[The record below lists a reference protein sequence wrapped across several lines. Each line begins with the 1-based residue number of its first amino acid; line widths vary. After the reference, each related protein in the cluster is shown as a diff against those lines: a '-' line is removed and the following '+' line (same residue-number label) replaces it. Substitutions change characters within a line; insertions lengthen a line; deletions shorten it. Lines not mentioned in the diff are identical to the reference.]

1 MMVYPNPAIN
11 ALPLEIKEYNLDEIK
26 CEFIDLNGRLTA
38 NNKIAA
44 ETTILQLDAYPAAT

>member
-1 MMVYPNPAIN
+1 MVYPNPAIN